1 MRKITSIIVTLVIL
15 IITSCSGI
23 LSKSIMEPLTTKELS
38 SAIKEKPGF
47 GEFYERV
54 TKIVTRLSD
63 VEKAKYSDV
72 SYESLLDCVEYMG
85 SFLKQSEKL
94 SELKKQ
100 WKTQWEQMFQRDTLI
115 ADTIIRYWKVHWKS
129 KDIPKSVQ
137 MYTDNEGRASFE
149 MKENYKAAII
159 KELVNKRYVTY
170 SEYCFAQI
178 EQDIKEK
185 YPLEFDFIKKT
196 KF

>member
-1 MRKITSIIVTLVIL
+1 MRKFTSIIVTMVVL

-23 LSKSIMEPLTTKELS
+23 LSKSIMEPLTTSELS
-38 SAIKEKPGF
+38 SALKDKAEF
-47 GEFYERV
+47 GAFYEHV
-54 TKIVTRLSD
+54 TKIVNKLSD

-72 SYESLLDCVEYMG
+72 TYESLLDCVEYMD

-129 KDIPKSVQ
+129 KDIPKTVQ
-137 MYTDNEGRASFE
+137 MYTDNEHGASSK

-159 KELVNKRYVTY
+159 KELVNKSYVTY
-170 SEYCFAQI
+170 GEYCIAQI
-178 EQDIKEK
+178 EQDIKAK
-185 YPLEFDFIKKT
+185 YPLEFDFINKT

>member
-1 MRKITSIIVTLVIL
+1 MRKITTIIVTMVIL
-15 IITSCSGI
+15 IMTSCSGI

-38 SAIKEKPGF
+38 SVIKEKQGF

-54 TKIVTRLSD
+54 TKIVNRFSD

-72 SYESLLDCVEYMG
+72 SYESLWDCAEYIG
-85 SFLKQSEKL
+85 NFSKQSEKI
-94 SELKKQ
+94 SE
-100 WKTQWEQMFQRDTLI
+100 WKTQWEQMFQNDALI
-115 ADTIIRYWKVHWKS
+115 ADTIIRYWKVNWKS

-137 MYTDNEGRASFE
+137 KYTENEGKASSE

-159 KELVNKRYVTY
+159 KELVNNKYVTC
-170 SEYCFAQI
+170 SDYCI
-178 EQDIKEK
+178 SKMEQDIKAK
-185 YPLEFDFIKKT
+185 YPLEFDFLNKT